1 MRPSKDEWAIE
12 LSRITAK
19 RSTCCRRQVG
29 CTLLNG
35 RGHVIGTGYNGVA
48 AGLNH
53 CNELEVEPVI
63 EDHSIFVIDKYPNA
77 CPGAKSKSGENLD
90 GCYAIHAEQNALL
103 QCKNVYEIEKCF
115 VTTSPCI
122 TCVKLLMNTSCKEI
136 IFIEAYRGHELSE
149 KLWVD
154 SGRTWV
160 QYVPKEEK

>member
-35 RGHVIGTGYNGVA
+35 KGHVVGTGFNGVA
-48 AGLNH
+48 AGLAH
-53 CNELEVEPVI
+53 CNEPVV
-63 EDHSIFVIDKYPNA
+63 DTYPNA
-77 CPGAKSKSGENLD
+77 CPGAKAKSGENLNE
-90 GCYAIHAEQNALL
+90 CYAIHAEQNALL
-103 QCKNVYEIEKCF
+103 QCKDVYEIDKCF

-136 IFIEAYRGHELSE
+136 IFIEAYPGHELSE

-154 SGRTWV
+154 SGRAWAQHIV
-160 QYVPKEEK
+160 KEEK